1 MGDLVKRFTSFDK
14 MMGTSIIKVLYF
26 IGVAGIVLF
35 TVLGMLGSLASMGSS
50 FLGGL
55 GGFIL
60 TPIMGLVG
68 LLFWRFMCEIYIL
81 FFKISD
87 DVAAMRTRGE
97 VTDTFE

>member
-14 MMGTSIIKVLYF
+14 MMGTSIIKVLYYIGMVF
-26 IGVAGIVLF
+26 IALF
-35 TVLGMLGSLASMGSS
+35 VGMGMFGALASMGNS
-50 FLGGL
+50 FMAGLGGL
-55 GGFIL
+55 IL
-60 TPIMGLVG
+60 TPIMGIVG

-87 DVAAMRTRGE
+87 DVAAMRVRGE